1 MEIHVNNLGWVGL
14 ASGAA
19 ARIYWLKTTQQSKT
33 PHILERV
40 KIKWMHQNSKKE
52 KRQQRVE
59 QALKNNI
66 NKRKIFQNKFTKENK
81 KVKK

>member
-1 MEIHVNNLGWVGL
+1 MDVP
-14 ASGAA
+14 
-19 ARIYWLKTTQQSKT
+19 KF
-33 PHILERV
+33 
-40 KIKWMHQNSKKE
+40 KKR